1 MDDLKL
7 YGMLQNLEKEIKDIK
22 GKMKELE
29 SKAEISRIY
38 AGTEDYVDF
47 FKTVIRTLGVEDI
60 LEYEVED
67 VDGELKIVIKGEI

>member
-1 MDDLKL
+1 
-7 YGMLQNLEKEIKDIK
+7 
-22 GKMKELE
+22 MKELE